1 MAKEDKRK
9 KKNKDPSGP
18 KQQTKKKGIAKVPV
32 QQISQIMDNVEEE
45 DTGPGP
51 EVDMLDQ
58 LTGKPVAEDELLFAV
73 PVIAPYNTVLNYK
86 WVDFFLPN
94 SYVSYIFSHVWLFR
108 FKVKLTPGT
117 GKRGKATKTAIAV
130 FMKDKE
136 ITSREKDLLKAVKE
150 ETVARNIPGKVKISA
165 PQIQKL
171 KK

>member
-1 MAKEDKRK
+1 MQKKIK
-9 KKNKDPSGP
+9 KKNRNKDPSGP
-18 KQQTKKKGIAKVPV
+18 KQQTKKKSIMKSVPP
-32 QQISQIMDNVEEE
+32 QNSQIVENIEEE

-51 EVDMLDQ
+51 EIDMLDQ
-58 LTGKPVAEDELLFAV
+58 LTGKPVTEDELLFAI
-73 PVIAPYNTVLNYK
+73 PVVAPYNTVLNYK
-86 WVDFFLPN
+86 
-94 SYVSYIFSHVWLFR
+94 

-117 GKRGKATKTAIAV
+117 GKRGKAAKTAMAV

-136 ITSREKDLLKAVKE
+136 ITLREKDLLKAVKE

>member
-1 MAKEDKRK
+1 MK
-9 KKNKDPSGP
+9 S
-18 KQQTKKKGIAKVPV
+18 VPP
-32 QQISQIMDNVEEE
+32 QNSQIVENIEEE

-51 EVDMLDQ
+51 EIDMLDQ
-58 LTGKPVAEDELLFAV
+58 LTGKPVTEDELLFAI
-73 PVIAPYNTVLNYK
+73 PVVAPYNTVLNYK
-86 WVDFFLPN
+86 
-94 SYVSYIFSHVWLFR
+94 

-117 GKRGKATKTAIAV
+117 GKRGKAAKTAMAV

-136 ITSREKDLLKAVKE
+136 ITLREKDLLKAVKE